1 MDPLSNNGKLF
12 GIPVR
17 IAAAADLIA
26 MKKRAALAAEEQQ
39 RVEHEADIEP
49 LKKIDA

>member
-17 IAAAADLIA
+17 IATAADLIA
-26 MKKRAALAAEEQQ
+26 MKKRAALAAEEQ
-39 RVEHEADIEP
+39 RVRHEAEIEL
-49 LKKIDA
+49 LKNDA